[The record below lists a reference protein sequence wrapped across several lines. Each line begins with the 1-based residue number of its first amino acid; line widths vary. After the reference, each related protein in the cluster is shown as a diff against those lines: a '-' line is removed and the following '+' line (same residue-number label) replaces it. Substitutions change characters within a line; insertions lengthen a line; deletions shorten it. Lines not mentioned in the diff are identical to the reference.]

1 MKFRLLLLLTALAL
15 VLSLPGSS
23 MAEGFS
29 DLYLGMAFTQN
40 ETITVAQGTGN
51 VTGEIDF
58 DDVIVLGYRLGY
70 WFERLPWMGMGLD
83 ISYFGPGIDSTTD
96 LTIIPITPL
105 LMLRSQLLKSARYP
119 TGEWQ
124 PYVAVGPGIFYSRI
138 DAGDYDDT
146 QWVIGLDARAGLK
159 KMFSSN
165 FGAFVEYRYTTFS
178 PEFDDPIVDRFDIV
192 THHAVI
198 GISVNLF

>member
-1 MKFRLLLLLTALAL
+1 MKFNLLLTILAL

-29 DLYLGMAFTQN
+29 DLYLGMAFTEDENVTIAQ
-40 ETITVAQGTGN
+40 ETGTF
-51 VTGEIDF
+51 TGEIDF
-58 DDVIVLGYRLGY
+58 DKEIVLGYRIGY
-70 WFERLPWMGMGLD
+70 WFERLPWMGISLEV
-83 ISYFGPGIDSTTD
+83 SYFEPGVDRDND

-105 LMLRSQLLKSARYP
+105 LMLRVPLLKSAQYP

-124 PYVAVGPGIFYSRI
+124 PYVAIGPGIFYSRI
-138 DAGDYDDT
+138 DIGAYDDT
-146 QWVIGLDARAGLK
+146 QWDVGLDVRAGLK

-165 FGAFVEYRYTTFS
+165 FGVLVEYRYTTFS
-178 PEFDDPIVDRFDIV
+178 PEFDDPIVDDFEIE

-198 GISVNLF
+198 GISVNFF